1 MNDHRPQVHLRP
13 QRGWTNDPVGPI
25 RWRGRWHLFH
35 QANPLGGYWHR
46 PHWGHFVSDDLVRWE
61 ELPLALSPNPDGPDR
76 DGVYSGCVI
85 AHEDTAWM
93 FYTGAS
99 GPVGPDQAQVT
110 CVATSTDDDLRH
122 WTRLPAVVTQPP
134 AGMDLIG
141 FRDPFVL
148 RWGSGWLQL
157 VGAGIAGVGG
167 AVLAFTSDDLVDWE
181 YAGPVLI
188 GDHSSHHPL
197 WTGSMWECPA
207 LLRIGEVDLLLIS
220 VHDGDDMHHPVVF
233 TGRFDGQRFLPE
245 HGQRVDLG
253 PDLYAPCVLARDATS
268 ALLWGWSWEARSEA
282 AQRAAGWAG
291 ALSLP
296 RLVSV
301 QGGVPEVRPAA
312 ELTGLRAGARSVT
325 LRPAPS
331 QPVPSQ
337 PAPSQPV
344 PSQPVPDGLS
354 ARLPGLAGVNGGD
367 ADGPGWWLADGADG
381 DVLEVVVRLPAQ
393 PGRVGVAVRCSPDGS
408 EATVITY
415 DRQTHRLELDRR
427 YASLDESATADA
439 VGGELRLAADEAL
452 HLRVYVD
459 RSVIEVFANDRAA
472 LTARVYPTRSDSTQV
487 AVLAGSGAEAP
498 DLAGSGSEAPDL
510 AGSGAPWP
518 AVSEIAVYDLHP
530 ILDSDERE
538 LH

>member
-1 MNDHRPQVHLRP
+1 MNDHRPKVHLRP
-13 QRGWTNDPVGPI
+13 RQGWTNDPVGPI

-46 PHWGHFVSDDLVRWE
+46 PHWGHFVSDDLVHWE

-110 CVATSTDDDLRH
+110 CVATSTDDDLLR
-122 WTRLPAVVTQPP
+122 WTRLASEVTRPP
-134 AGMDLIG
+134 AGLDLIG

-148 RWGSGWLQL
+148 RWGQGWLQL

-167 AVLAFTSDDLVDWE
+167 AVLAFTSEDLVAWD

-188 GDHSSHHPL
+188 GDRSSHHPL

-220 VHDGDDMHHPVVF
+220 VHDGADMHHPVVF

-268 ALLWGWSWEARSEA
+268 ALVWGWCWETRSEE

-296 RLVSV
+296 RLVAV
-301 QGGVPEVRPAA
+301 RDGVPVVRPVE
-312 ELTGLRAGARSVT
+312 ELTGLRRGRRSVS
-325 LRPAPS
+325 LDAAPG
-331 QPVPSQ
+331 
-337 PAPSQPV
+337 
-344 PSQPVPDGLS
+344 GLS
-354 ARLPGLAGVNGGD
+354 PRLEALAGVTGGGAD
-367 ADGPGWWLADGADG
+367 ADGLRWWHAQGADG
-381 DVLEVVVRLPAQ
+381 DVLELVVRLPPQ

-427 YASLDESATADA
+427 HASLDESAAADV

-472 LTARVYPTRSDSTQV
+472 LTARVYPTRSDSTLV
-487 AVLAGSGAEAP
+487 AVLADSGSAAP
-498 DLAGSGSEAPDL
+498 VGAGS
-510 AGSGAPWP
+510 PWS
-518 AVSEIAVYDLHP
+518 AASEIAVYDLHP
-530 ILDSDERE
+530 ILAEDAESG
-538 LH
+538 